1 MSSRAKSR
9 DLPQSQTSLTV
20 VINNNKNKIQNQTP
34 YHNKSKLYGFKK
46 EATTLFNLSIS
57 YKPPQKIMDITKL
70 IGDLGFPIVVSL
82 ILIYRLDYKLDQI
95 LKEIREIKNEK

>member
-1 MSSRAKSR
+1 M
-9 DLPQSQTSLTV
+9 
-20 VINNNKNKIQNQTP
+20 
-34 YHNKSKLYGFKK
+34 
-46 EATTLFNLSIS
+46 
-57 YKPPQKIMDITKL
+57 MDITKL